1 MLAYPDS
8 LESKVSLRYIR
19 PRGRCVMSD
28 EAKPVRSWQEIAEE
42 ASHEH
47 DPEKLDSLSIELAR
61 ALDERAKR
69 LHPQGI
75 PHKE

>member
-1 MLAYPDS
+1 
-8 LESKVSLRYIR
+8 
-19 PRGRCVMSD
+19 MSD